1 MLKLKKYTGVK
12 IISYSIITLS
22 LMLLVSMP
30 IMILIAK
37 SLNFKMQ
44 IFSFGFGFSIFI
56 AVFGLVSAKG
66 YLKKK
71 KWSRV
76 SLISTC
82 VLYLAVYG
90 IGLISFYRFNGSIIW
105 TSIVMVCICIYGVWY
120 LLQPES
126 KEWVLSQK

>member
-1 MLKLKKYTGVK
+1 MLKLKKYAGVK

-30 IMILIAK
+30 IMLLIVK
-37 SLNFKMQ
+37 SHNLKMP
-44 IFSFGFGFSIFI
+44 IFGFDFGFSIFI
-56 AVFGLVSAKG
+56 AVFGLVSARG

-82 VLYLAVYG
+82 ALYLAAHVH
-90 IGLISFYRFNGSIIW
+90 GLISAYLFNGSIIW
-105 TSIVMVCICIYGVWY
+105 TSIVIVCICIYGVWY